1 MRGEGLMPYEPG
13 MTISY
18 DAITKIVTVYFR
30 GQKVDL
36 PRRYETREEG
46 TRAGEA
52 YCRQHG
58 WSG

>member
-1 MRGEGLMPYEPG
+1 MPYEPG